1 MTHYLSWLY
10 DKNTQISTYIYMY
23 IHILVDNYMY
33 MPTCVPEIV
42 FQNDNLQPRFFFLD
56 LFWEWGLDI
65 NIQQIH
71 SGFPR
76 CGCTTVVRFALV
88 AGRANKRPA
97 ALYVYIYVYIYKFI
111 DVHIYLSLS
120 YHTWKSHV
128 KRMIHVKSISYVNEP
143 YSIHGSHQTHITH
156 ITRE

>member
-1 MTHYLSWLY
+1 MGANTMTHYLSWLY
-10 DKNTQISTYIYMY
+10 DKNHTQISTYIYMY

-76 CGCTTVVRFALV
+76 CGCTTVVRFALL
-88 AGRANKRPA
+88 AGHANKRPA
-97 ALYVYIYVYIYKFI
+97 AKYIHVYIYVYTNIYECTCMNTHVCKY
-111 DVHIYLSLS
+111 IYT
-120 YHTWKSHV
+120 YAY
-128 KRMIHVKSISYVNEP
+128 IYI
-143 YSIHGSHQTHITH
+143 
-156 ITRE
+156 